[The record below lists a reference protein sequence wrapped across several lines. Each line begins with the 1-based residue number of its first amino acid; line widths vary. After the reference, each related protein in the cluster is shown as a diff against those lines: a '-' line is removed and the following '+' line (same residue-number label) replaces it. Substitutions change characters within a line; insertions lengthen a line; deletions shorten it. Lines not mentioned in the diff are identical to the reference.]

1 MDDLN
6 LAVWAYDPTATYNN
20 VDGTYANMI
29 WFQPGIKPP
38 ESELITAYNNYINT
52 NAYKK
57 DEWFVPFNVA
67 AMAHLLSISESDTAI
82 VIAVLVRQ
90 QQGQTPPQKW
100 LDFAT
105 SYADKTIS
113 IQQIIDNAQDELAAL
128 SNVTAVSTYQNW
140 YDTNIALV
148 EAVV

>member
-6 LAVWAYDPTATYNN
+6 LACFAYDPTATYNN

-29 WFQPGIKPP
+29 WFQPGVKPP
-38 ESELITAYNNYINT
+38 ESELTTAYNSYINT

-57 DEWFVPFNVA
+57 DTWFVPFNIA
-67 AMAHLLSISESDTAI
+67 AMKHLMTIVESDTPI

-105 SYADKTIS
+105 TYADKTIS
-113 IQQIIDNAQDELAAL
+113 IQQLIDNAQDELAAL
-128 SNVTAVSTYQNW
+128 INVTAVATYQNW
-140 YDTNIALV
+140 YDTNMALV
-148 EAVV
+148 EAVT